1 MTYKNL
7 SNTTKTFYG
16 VTFKPGES
24 HDVPGF
30 ITNLDFI
37 IVDTTESELKSTE
50 KKSTTRLAKV
60 GSTDGG
66 DNN

>member
-37 IVDTTESELKSTE
+37 IVDTTESE
-50 KKSTTRLAKV
+50 
-60 GSTDGG
+60 
-66 DNN
+66 

>member
-24 HDVPGF
+24 HDVPGS

-37 IVDTTESELKSTE
+37 IVDVVDTESKSTE